1 MVRKKITSLPELE
14 NGVHVFRDRDHAG
27 RVLADMIKADMDENL
42 ILLAIPA
49 GGVPVALAVSS
60 ELGLEFDVAAVS
72 KITLPWNSEA
82 GYGAVAF
89 DGTIRLNKPLMSRL
103 NLTERQVQEGIEKT
117 RDKVSRRNIVLRG
130 DTRFPLLSGKTAV
143 LVDDGLASGF
153 TMLCAIDAVT
163 NSGADKVMAAVPTAH
178 LQAAETVAQ
187 KVDRLY
193 CANIRSGMSFAVA
206 EAYEN
211 WYDISEKELQTML
224 SRDRKG

>member
-1 MVRKKITSLPELE
+1 MVREKIISLPELE
-14 NGVHVFRDRDHAG
+14 NRVHVFNDRDQAG
-27 RVLADMIKADMDENL
+27 RIIADMIKPDMDESL

-49 GGVPVALAVSS
+49 GGVPVALAISS
-60 ELGLEFDVAAVS
+60 ELGLEFDIAAVS

-89 DGTIRLNKPLMSRL
+89 DGTIRLNKPLMARL
-103 NLTERQVQEGIEKT
+103 NLTERQVNEGIENT
-117 RDKVSRRNIVLRG
+117 REKVSRRNIVLRG

-211 WYDISEKELQTML
+211 WYDISEKELLTML
-224 SRDRKG
+224 GRH

>member
-1 MVRKKITSLPELE
+1 MVREKIISLPELE
-14 NGVHVFRDRDHAG
+14 NRVHVFNDRDQAG
-27 RVLADMIKADMDENL
+27 RIIADMIKPDTDESL

-49 GGVPVALAVSS
+49 GGVPVALAISS
-60 ELGLEFDVAAVS
+60 ELGLEFDIAAVS

-89 DGTIRLNKPLMSRL
+89 DGTIRLNKPLMARL
-103 NLTERQVQEGIEKT
+103 NLTERQVNEGIENT
-117 RDKVSRRNIVLRG
+117 REKVSRRNIVLRG

-153 TMLCAIDAVT
+153 TMLCAIDAVK

-211 WYDISEKELQTML
+211 WYDISEKELLTML
-224 SRDRKG
+224 GRH